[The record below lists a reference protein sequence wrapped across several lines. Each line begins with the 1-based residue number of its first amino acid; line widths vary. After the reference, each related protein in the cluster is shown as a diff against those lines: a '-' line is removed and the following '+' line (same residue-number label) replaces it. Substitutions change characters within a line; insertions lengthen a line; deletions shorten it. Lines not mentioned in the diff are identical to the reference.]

1 MELGLLGTR
10 ALVTA
15 ASRGLGRACAASL
28 AAEGSRVV
36 ITSRDPEALRVT
48 AEEIG
53 AAGTVAGDM
62 RQEADT
68 TAIVAQAVEMLG
80 GLDILVVNCG
90 PPPAVTFTESADD
103 AWQEAHE
110 LVLMSAIRLT
120 RTALP
125 HLRESGR
132 GRIVNITGYGVR
144 EPLSGL
150 VISEA
155 TRASVTVLAKVLAND
170 LGPDGVTV
178 NNIAPGPV
186 LTDRLRELQGKAAAA
201 AGLDLETQLER
212 YAAEIPVRRVGLPE
226 ELGDLCCYLCSSQA
240 GFLTGQ
246 TVVLDGGINR
256 SV

>member
-1 MELGLLGTR
+1 VNLGLAGTR

-15 ASRGLGRACAASL
+15 ASQGLGRACAASL
-28 AAEGSRVV
+28 ANEGSRVV
-36 ITSRDPEALRVT
+36 ITSRNAARLEQEA
-48 AEEIG
+48 AAIG
-53 AAGTVAGDM
+53 AVGTVAGDM
-62 RQEADT
+62 RVAADT
-68 TAIVAQAVEMLG
+68 RAVVEHAVEVLG

-90 PPPAVTFTESADD
+90 PPPALTFSESGDD
-103 AWQEAHE
+103 AWEEAHE

-125 HLRESGR
+125 HLRASGR
-132 GRIVNITGYGVR
+132 GRIVNLTGYGVR
-144 EPLSGL
+144 EPISGL

-186 LTDRLRELQGKAAAA
+186 LTDRLRELQGKAAAQ
-201 AGLDLETQLER
+201 AGVDLDTQLQR
-212 YAAEIPVRRVGLPE
+212 YASEIPVRRVGRPE
-226 ELGDLCCYLCSSQA
+226 EVADLCTYLCSQQA
-240 GFLTGQ
+240 AFITGQ
-246 TVVLDGGINR
+246 TVVVDGGINR